1 MIVEGIGLGLAG
13 LLLYRNAKDD
23 YYKYKGLIEE
33 LPNKNKSFS
42 NANGN
47 KIRFINYK
55 DNVIRIDIAGI
66 CGSDA
71 VESQK
76 EFLKSYFRVKDIEF
90 TDNLNGKVDL
100 KLIDNSKFEKNY
112 EVVPQQEFEILT
124 GYKDYKPNL
133 VNMNRF
139 PNVLIGGDTG
149 SGKSRFL
156 MVLLSNLIANC
167 PDVELY
173 FMQIRKSDLI
183 LFKDCKQCK
192 YIARDLTKARN
203 LLKHI
208 NDLCIERDAIIEQ
221 YTVSDGILNIEDY
234 NRHFKNN
241 KMKYVY
247 IILEEFSFF
256 MPNGADSKEEKQ
268 LKRQILGYIR
278 QIVNSSRSVGVFT
291 ITSLQKPT
299 KESIP
304 TDIKSQLCTRVGF
317 KLLDKENSIVILGNS
332 SATKLKPLEAIIRT
346 DNQNRV
352 NIPLIHH
359 KAIMG
364 AIKEDIDTN
373 KRYIELNEIEN
384 TNNEGVIE

>member
-1 MIVEGIGLGLAG
+1 MILEGIGLGIG
-13 LLLYRNAKDD
+13 GYVLYRAAKDE
-23 YYKYKGLIEE
+23 YYNYKYLVEQ
-33 LPNKNKSFS
+33 LPAKNKSFT
-42 NANGN
+42 NAAGN
-47 KIRFINYK
+47 KIKFINYK
-55 DNVIRIDIAGI
+55 DNVIRLDIAGI
-66 CGSDA
+66 CGVDT

-76 EFLKSYFRVKDIEF
+76 DFLKSYFRVKDIEF
-90 TDNLNGKVDL
+90 TDNLNGKIDL
-100 KLIDNSKFEKNY
+100 KLIDNSKFEKNFEIVPQKDY
-112 EVVPQQEFEILT
+112 EVLT
-124 GYKDYKPNL
+124 GYKDYKPML

-139 PNVLIGGDTG
+139 PNLLIGGDTG

-167 PDVELY
+167 PDVDLY

-241 KMKYVY
+241 KMKYIYLV
-247 IILEEFSFF
+247 LEEFSFF

-299 KESIP
+299 KDSIP
-304 TDIKSQLCTRVGF
+304 TDIKSQLSVRVAF

-332 SATKLKPLEAIIRT
+332 IATKLKPLEAIIRT
-346 DNQNRV
+346 NNQSIV

-359 KAIMG
+359 KAIMR
-364 AIKEDIDTN
+364 AIKEDIATD
-373 KRYIELNEIEN
+373 KQYIELNEVEN

>member
-1 MIVEGIGLGLAG
+1 MILEGIGLGIAG
-13 LLLYRNAKDD
+13 LLLYRSAKDE
-23 YYKYKGLIEE
+23 YYKYKGMVEA
-33 LPNKNKSFS
+33 LPDKNKSFT
-42 NANGN
+42 NASGN
-47 KIRFINYK
+47 KIKFINYK
-55 DNVIRIDIAGI
+55 DNVIRLDIAGI
-66 CGSDA
+66 CGADT

-76 EFLKSYFRVKDIEF
+76 DFLKSYFRVKDIEF
-90 TDNLNGKVDL
+90 TDNLNGKIDL
-100 KLIDNSKFEKNY
+100 KLIDNSKFEKNF
-112 EVVPQQEFEILT
+112 EVIPQQEFEILT

-167 PDVELY
+167 PDVDLY

-208 NDLCIERDAIIEQ
+208 NDLCIERDQIIEQ

-247 IILEEFSFF
+247 LVLEEFSFF

-268 LKRQILGYIR
+268 LKREILGYIR

-299 KESIP
+299 KDSIP
-304 TDIKSQLCTRVGF
+304 TDIKSQLSVRVAF

-346 DNQNRV
+346 NNQSIV

-359 KAIMG
+359 KAIMR
-364 AIKEDIDTN
+364 AIKEDIATN
-373 KRYIELNEIEN
+373 KQYIELNEVEN

>member
-1 MIVEGIGLGLAG
+1 MIVEGIGLGIAG
-13 LLLYRNAKDD
+13 LLLYRSAKDE
-23 YYKYKGLIEE
+23 YYKYKGMVEA
-33 LPNKNKSFS
+33 LPDKNKSFT
-42 NANGN
+42 NAAGN
-47 KIRFINYK
+47 KIKFINYK
-55 DNVIRIDIAGI
+55 DNVIRLDIAGI
-66 CGSDA
+66 CGADT

-76 EFLKSYFRVKDIEF
+76 DFLKSYFRVKDIEF
-90 TDNLNGKVDL
+90 TDNLNGKIDL
-100 KLIDNSKFEKNY
+100 KLIDNSKFEKNF
-112 EVVPQQEFEILT
+112 EVIPQQEFEILT

-139 PNVLIGGDTG
+139 PNVLIGGDVGT
-149 SGKSRFL
+149 GKSRFL

-167 PDVELY
+167 PDVDLY

-247 IILEEFSFF
+247 LVLEEFSFF

-268 LKRQILGYIR
+268 LKREILGYIR

-299 KESIP
+299 KDSIP
-304 TDIKSQLCTRVGF
+304 TDIKSQLSVRVAF

-346 DNQNRV
+346 NNQSIV

-359 KAIMG
+359 KAIMR
-364 AIKEDIDTN
+364 AIKEDIATD
-373 KRYIELNEIEN
+373 KQYIELNEVEN

>member
-1 MIVEGIGLGLAG
+1 MIVEGIGLGIAG
-13 LLLYRNAKDD
+13 LLLYRSAKDE
-23 YYKYKGLIEE
+23 YYKYKGMVEA
-33 LPNKNKSFS
+33 LPDKNKSFT
-42 NANGN
+42 NAAGN
-47 KIRFINYK
+47 KIKFINYK
-55 DNVIRIDIAGI
+55 DNVIRLDIAGI
-66 CGSDA
+66 CGVDT

-76 EFLKSYFRVKDIEF
+76 DFLKSYFRVKDIEF
-90 TDNLNGKVDL
+90 TDNLNGKIDL
-100 KLIDNSKFEKNY
+100 KLIDNSKFEKNF
-112 EVVPQQEFEILT
+112 EVIPQQEFEILT

-183 LFKDCKQCK
+183 LFKDCEQCK

-208 NDLCIERDAIIEQ
+208 NDLCIERDQIIEQ

-241 KMKYVY
+241 KMKYIYLV
-247 IILEEFSFF
+247 LEEFSFF

-268 LKRQILGYIR
+268 LKREILGYIR

-299 KESIP
+299 KDSIP
-304 TDIKSQLCTRVGF
+304 TDIKSQLSVRVAF

-346 DNQNRV
+346 NNQSIV

-359 KAIMG
+359 KAIMR
-364 AIKEDIDTN
+364 AIKEDIATD
-373 KRYIELNEIEN
+373 KQYIELNEVEN